1 MTSTVKEPG
10 AVIVREPQLLSD
22 PIDPI
27 DPIDPSDPSDPEN
40 QGLLGVGCCSHPGMV
55 ALVAIVT
62 ALRILNSSIS
72 MP

>member
-10 AVIVREPQLLSD
+10 TVIVREPQLPS
-22 PIDPI
+22 
-27 DPIDPSDPSDPEN
+27 DPSDPSDPCDSEN

-55 ALVAIVT
+55 ALVAVVT